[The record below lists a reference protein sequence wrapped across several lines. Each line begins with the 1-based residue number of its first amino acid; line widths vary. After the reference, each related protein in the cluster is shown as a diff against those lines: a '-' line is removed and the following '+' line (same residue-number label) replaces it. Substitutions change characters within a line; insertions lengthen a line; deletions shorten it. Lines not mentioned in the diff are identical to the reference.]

1 MKEGGTSMAR
11 KPWTGWN
18 RLFSLFLHRFA
29 LTAAIRW
36 MYFSVLFTVQR
47 QLKQI
52 GSSAFVKRKNEGK

>member
-11 KPWTGWN
+11 KPQGGIAFF
-18 RLFSLFLHRFA
+18 LSFLHRIA

-36 MYFSVLFTVQR
+36 LYFSVLFTVQR

-52 GSSAFVKRKNEGK
+52 GSSAYVKRKNEGK